1 MTCGAA
7 QTDLALC
14 HSTVIESSWCLKA
27 SGFVSPKSP
36 CVVSGAGQFS
46 ADLLPLVLWPT
57 WCSAEISFEKGNF
70 CVLVKFMSVF
80 ETSGIN
86 STVGLVLVL
95 GEKSS
100 FSIVYSLFLYMKK
113 FQIVQSDVTL
123 FSVVKGYHIIT
134 KHIRKGFGQRLP
146 ANNPCTCVQW

>member
-1 MTCGAA
+1 
-7 QTDLALC
+7 
-14 HSTVIESSWCLKA
+14 
-27 SGFVSPKSP
+27 
-36 CVVSGAGQFS
+36 
-46 ADLLPLVLWPT
+46 
-57 WCSAEISFEKGNF
+57 
-70 CVLVKFMSVF
+70 MSVF